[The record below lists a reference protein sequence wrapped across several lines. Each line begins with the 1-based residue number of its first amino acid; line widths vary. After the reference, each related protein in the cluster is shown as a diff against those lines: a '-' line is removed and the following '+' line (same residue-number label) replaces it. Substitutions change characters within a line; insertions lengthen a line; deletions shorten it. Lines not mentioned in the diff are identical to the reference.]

1 MRTLPET
8 CPLGDQ
14 SGFGAEEYLLPKDHV
29 LQCLSLRDSQNKV
42 SPAELSGY
50 INDAVV
56 GRPENPFTDLV
67 NDELD
72 AALEV
77 LLALGVV
84 V

>member
-1 MRTLPET
+1 MRALPKT

-29 LQCLSLRDSQNKV
+29 FQCLSLRDSQNKV
-42 SPAELSGY
+42 SPAELSGD

-56 GRPENPFTDLV
+56 GGPKNPLNDLV

-72 AALEV
+72 AALKV
-77 LLALGVV
+77 LLTLGVV